1 MVMDEIQ
8 NIKNRATLASRA
20 VEAMNADFRI
30 GLTGTPIENA
40 AIDLW
45 TIMDRIAP
53 GCLRSGSY
61 FKEQYAVPDAEN
73 MADLHARVFKPR
85 GTVPPLGLRRL
96 KDEVASDLPTK
107 RRYLQPRL
115 MPKVQADAYDLAQ
128 IKLANGGPGA
138 ALKMLH
144 HIRSVSVHPGDTG
157 ATRPDEFIAKS
168 ARLDAVM
175 DILRRIKAADERV
188 LVFIE
193 HRDMQFRFAEI
204 VRHFFGLERID
215 VINGDT
221 PIPRCQEIV
230 NRFQRHLKADGGFD
244 MLILG
249 PKAAGTG
256 LTLTAA
262 THVIHL
268 SRWWNPAVEEQCNDR
283 VHRIGQTRPVAVH
296 IPMALHPELGAQ
308 SFDCLLQS
316 LMQRKRKLAEQAL
329 WPMGDNN
336 SDVSGL
342 TEAVAAPTRGNHT
355 VLADSMAEQF
365 RRDGLLIT
373 SPDADGARELR

>member
-1 MVMDEIQ
+1 
-8 NIKNRATLASRA
+8 
-20 VEAMNADFRI
+20 
-30 GLTGTPIENA
+30 
-40 AIDLW
+40 
-45 TIMDRIAP
+45 MDRIAP
-53 GCLRSGSY
+53 GCLGSGSEFRDRY
-61 FKEQYAVPDAEN
+61 GTPNAEN
-73 MADLHARVFKPR
+73 MAELHARIFKHR
-85 GTVPPLGLRRL
+85 GDLPPLGLRRL
-96 KDEVASDLPTK
+96 KDEVAQDLPLK
-107 RRYLQPRL
+107 RRFLHPRL
-115 MPKVQADAYDLAQ
+115 MPKVQAEAYDLAQ

-157 ATRPDEFIAKS
+157 ATPPDAFIAKS

-175 DILRRIKAADERV
+175 DILHRIKAAKERV

-204 VRHFFGLERID
+204 VRYIFGLERID
-215 VINGDT
+215 VINGNT
-221 PIPRCQEIV
+221 PIPRRQEIV

-283 VHRIGQTRPVAVH
+283 VHRIGQTRPVFVH

-329 WPMGDNN
+329 WPMGD
-336 SDVSGL
+336 STADVSGL
-342 TEAVAAPTRGNHT
+342 TQAIAQPVRGHH
-355 VLADSMAEQF
+355 VLIGESMAEQF
-365 RRDGLLIT
+365 RRDKL
-373 SPDADGARELR
+373 SPPTLGTDGSYELR